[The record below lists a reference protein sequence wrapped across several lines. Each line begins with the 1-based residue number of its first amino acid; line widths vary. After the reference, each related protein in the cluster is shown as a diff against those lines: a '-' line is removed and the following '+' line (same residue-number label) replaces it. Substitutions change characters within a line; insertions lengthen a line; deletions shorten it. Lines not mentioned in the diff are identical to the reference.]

1 MNVKFKPFQS
11 TKSFVLTKLSKLA
24 MIVGGLAVVNL
35 CYMFFYE
42 EEVPKELKENH
53 PFLK

>member
-24 MIVGGLAVVNL
+24 MIVGGLAVVNI
-35 CYMFFYE
+35 CTFFFHE
-42 EEVPKELKENH
+42 EEIPKELKENH